1 MTIFSNIASNIG
13 FDDDVTSAGDAII
26 DHQNHPSISKI
37 REKHAIADDDFDFK
51 SVSEELID
59 KKLRSINNRKSQGY
73 DNIPGK
79 LLHLAQAP
87 LAPHLT
93 YLVNLCFRTATFAD
107 NLKNAKLSPIHKKDD
122 NLNKTN
128 YRPVSVLTVVSKLH
142 EDVMNDQLRE
152 YFVNILNDLLCAY
165 PKNYSCWS
173 VVVKWLTGRSYLQ

>member
-1 MTIFSNIASNIG
+1 M
-13 FDDDVTSAGDAII
+13 SAGDAII
-26 DHQNHPSISKI
+26 DHQNHPSILKI
-37 REKHAIADDDFDFK
+37 RKKHAIKDDDFDFK
-51 SVSEELID
+51 SVSEEFID

-73 DNIPGK
+73 DDIPEK
-79 LLHLAQAP
+79 LLRLAHAP

-107 NLKNAKLSPIHKKDD
+107 NLKNAELSPIDKKDEY
-122 NLNKTN
+122 LNKTN

-165 PKNYSCWS
+165 RKNYSC
-173 VVVKWLTGRSYLQ
+173 

>member
-1 MTIFSNIASNIG
+1 M
-13 FDDDVTSAGDAII
+13 SAGDAIV
-26 DHQNHPSISKI
+26 DHPNHPSILKI
-37 REKHAIADDDFDFK
+37 RGKHAIKYDDFDFK

-79 LLHLAQAP
+79 LLRLAYAL

-107 NLKNAKLSPIHKKDD
+107 NLKNAELILIHKKDD

-128 YRPVSVLTVVSKLH
+128 YRPVSVLTVVSKLQ

-165 PKNYSCWS
+165 
-173 VVVKWLTGRSYLQ
+173 R